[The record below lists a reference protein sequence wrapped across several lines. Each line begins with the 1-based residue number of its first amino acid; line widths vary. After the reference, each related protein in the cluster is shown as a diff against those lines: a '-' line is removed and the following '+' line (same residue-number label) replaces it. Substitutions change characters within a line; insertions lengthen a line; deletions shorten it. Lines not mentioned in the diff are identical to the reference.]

1 MEGGESMAVTC
12 KKNQGETND
21 HLLQR
26 FKKMVRG
33 ARYIMDMKRHQRFE
47 KDPTRIKV
55 RGKALMREYYRA
67 LRKLEEF
74 KA

>member
-1 MEGGESMAVTC
+1 MEGGENMAVIC
-12 KKNQGETND
+12 RKNQGETND

-47 KDPTRIKV
+47 KPLTKAKT

-67 LRKLEEF
+67 LRKKEEF